1 METFWVRSIVLRV
14 FSPTC
19 DRSDER
25 YDSAFEA
32 RNSSSNEDTA
42 TVSAVV
48 SSVIFPVSSC
58 VRKKYAKATDAPAI
72 TVIAIRISDIKIFL
86 RFAIKAFRLLF
97 LSDYRYEE
105 FTLAFR
111 SVVAFYHRR
120 YFHRYRAAGT
130 RIVLTGRNVHTVV
143 FYAEVS
149 VCGFIFGF
157 VQ

>member
-72 TVIAIRISDIKIFL
+72 TVIAIRISDIKIFCDSQSKRSASFFYPITVTRNL
-86 RFAIKAFRLLF
+86 RSHSVPSSR
-97 LSDYRYEE
+97 
-105 FTLAFR
+105 FTTAVIFT
-111 SVVAFYHRR
+111 VA
-120 YFHRYRAAGT
+120 
-130 RIVLTGRNVHTVV
+130 VPPVP
-143 FYAEVS
+143 E
-149 VCGFIFGF
+149 
-157 VQ
+157 